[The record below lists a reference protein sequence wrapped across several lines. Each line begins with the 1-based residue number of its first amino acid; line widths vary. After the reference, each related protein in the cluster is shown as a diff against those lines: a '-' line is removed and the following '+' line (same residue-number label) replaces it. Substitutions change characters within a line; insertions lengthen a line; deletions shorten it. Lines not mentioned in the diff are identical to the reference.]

1 MELKQGIQIMSD
13 MVGVSMLG
21 SVQSVAR
28 RVRAVDSV
36 QIKSVRTASRVKSVP
51 VLQEQ
56 SVAQSVKVESSQ
68 KDSLMKRVKE
78 ESKYMIGLIIL
89 FVATG
94 LTLLLASV
102 FMLYLVAYMKNLG
115 V

>member
-1 MELKQGIQIMSD
+1 MQVLE
-13 MVGVSMLG
+13 VGS
-21 SVQSVAR
+21 AHT
-28 RVRAVDSV
+28 
-36 QIKSVRTASRVKSVP
+36 KSAKTALQAENGL
-51 VLQEQ
+51 VLQELRA
-56 SVAQSVKVESSQ
+56 VQSVKVESSQ

-78 ESKYMIGLIIL
+78 QSKYMVGLIIL
-89 FVATG
+89 FVVTG

>member
-1 MELKQGIQIMSD
+1 MSD
-13 MVGVSMLG
+13 MARVSMYA

-36 QIKSVRTASRVKSVP
+36 QIKSVQTASQVKNVP

-56 SVAQSVKVESSQ
+56 SVDQSVKVESSQ

-78 ESKYMIGLIIL
+78 QSKYMVGLVIM
-89 FVATG
+89 FVVTG
-94 LTLLLASV
+94 VILLLAGV

>member
-1 MELKQGIQIMSD
+1 MND
-13 MVGVSMLG
+13 MARVSMYA

-36 QIKSVRTASRVKSVP
+36 QIKSVKTASQVKNVP

-56 SVAQSVKVESSQ
+56 SVDQNVKVRSTQ

-78 ESKYMIGLIIL
+78 QSKYMVGLVVMFII
-89 FVATG
+89 TG
-94 LTLLLASV
+94 VILLLVSA